1 MGNLSRL
8 NQKEKKKKT
17 ENMKRPFTS
26 NEIESVIKK
35 HPNSSGL
42 LLQRS
47 LKNI

>member
-1 MGNLSRL
+1 MGTLSRL
-8 NQKEKKKKT
+8 NQKEKKKT

-42 LLQRS
+42 LLQRRS